1 MEKKFKVYTQAS
13 WGAEKFYIQ
22 DHEEHDIV
30 FEADSV
36 EDAIQQAHD
45 YIMENR
51 LCDVE
56 TTEGWI
62 QRQNWFAEEVDEA

>member
-1 MEKKFKVYTQAS
+1 MKNYKVYTQVS
-13 WGAEKFYIQ
+13 WGAEKFYIE
-22 DHEEHDIV
+22 DHEEQDII

-51 LCDVE
+51 MYDVE
-56 TTEGWI
+56 ITEGWI
-62 QRQNWFAEEVDEA
+62 RMQNWYAEEV